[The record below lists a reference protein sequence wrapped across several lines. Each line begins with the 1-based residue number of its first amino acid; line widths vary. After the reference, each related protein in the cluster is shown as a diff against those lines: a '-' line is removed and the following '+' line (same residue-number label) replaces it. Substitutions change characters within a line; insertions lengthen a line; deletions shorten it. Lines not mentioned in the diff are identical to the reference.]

1 MVVKKSIRYF
11 KFTTKY
17 LNINLEKHTLL
28 FSIISQFL
36 KKSSSM
42 TKNLT
47 NLKLMLEELDL
58 NGVDATLSAD
68 IKLLITHVAQM

>member
-47 NLKLMLEELDL
+47 NLKLMLEELNPTPVGGGRFPPPL
-58 NGVDATLSAD
+58 PKNGNIS
-68 IKLLITHVAQM
+68 